1 MNPVPSLL
9 IYLSLSIYI
18 TVLPLMSARGAH
30 FFKGLR
36 EGALIRGRRSFE
48 GGAHSFDDQMV
59 KFITKYIRIFTL
71 VSFENYNFQDIR
83 PTKIFELAWIPFFHY
98 RGLQNRRQRTDFRL
112 KNRWSH
118 FENRR
123 LPAPILTNKNR
134 GQDDNCFNK
143 KKPLE

>member
-1 MNPVPSLL
+1 MKPKLNKKVS
-9 IYLSLSIYI
+9 YFSYFFNSYDYH

-83 PTKIFELAWIPFFHY
+83 PTKIFELA
-98 RGLQNRRQRTDFRL
+98 
-112 KNRWSH
+112 
-118 FENRR
+118 
-123 LPAPILTNKNR
+123 
-134 GQDDNCFNK
+134 
-143 KKPLE
+143 